1 MLRYAGKADLTE
13 SLFRCPLWP
22 AADAQRAVVG
32 GGVAAAAAWICIT
45 KASCSIDRQRVKA
58 VYQQMSLSLGK
69 TMGD

>member
-1 MLRYAGKADLTE
+1 MPGCAGKADLME
-13 SLFRCPLWP
+13 SPFRCPLWP
-22 AADAQRAVVG
+22 AADVVG
-32 GGVAAAAAWICIT
+32 GGAAAAAAAWICIT